1 MFRLI
6 RLPILLCAAFGA
18 GYIYA
23 ELNQNER
30 CDARGGTVQDGLCI
44 GAAQ

>member
-18 GYIYA
+18 GYVYSEISWA
-23 ELNQNER
+23 NR
-30 CDARGGTVQDGLCI
+30 CEARGGEARGGVCYGI
-44 GAAQ
+44 AP